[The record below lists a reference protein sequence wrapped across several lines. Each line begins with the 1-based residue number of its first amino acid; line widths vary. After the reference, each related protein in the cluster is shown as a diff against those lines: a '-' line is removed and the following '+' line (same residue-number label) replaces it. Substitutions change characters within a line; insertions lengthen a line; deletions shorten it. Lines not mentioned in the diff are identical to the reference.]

1 MKLGGSPS
9 YELEKRGCSLEG
21 ALLAQAKNGDELF
34 GEEKFH
40 AANRKAQACTQGA
53 FAFSPFKFWGG
64 GGAGFF

>member
-1 MKLGGSPS
+1 
-9 YELEKRGCSLEG
+9 LEG

-64 GGAGFF
+64 GGGGFFFTFP